1 MQNFFNWETTAAFN
15 QFGPNHDSWKLII
28 EEAEDGISM
37 GVEMLKRIRQ
47 SGAPEGTSEQIE
59 QIAGELSSTLDKLRQ
74 LRTNMKSMV

>member
-1 MQNFFNWETTAAFN
+1 MEKFEWSVQAFKPS
-15 QFGPNHDSWKLII
+15 GSSWKLKI

-47 SGAPEGTSEQIE
+47 MNAPDPITEQIE
-59 QIAGELSSTLDKLRQ
+59 QIAGELSSTLDKLRK